1 MRASP
6 AEDGPSSGAWTDS
19 GSLVAAVAAAT
30 AVAAVRAS
38 AAIAAFVAGAVALPV
53 VAAIRYDCVGS
64 GADVP
69 DPAAAGVSVAPVPAL
84 RIPFPAAAGIS
95 DPALGCLCSERS
107 VDPPAEGRAHGR
119 ACRVEQRCC
128 YSPRYCSAG
137 CCSPDAAD
145 FRYDLRR

>member
-6 AEDGPSSGAWTDS
+6 AEDGPNSGAWTDS
-19 GSLVAAVAAAT
+19 GSLVAAVAA
-30 AVAAVRAS
+30 
-38 AAIAAFVAGAVALPV
+38 
-53 VAAIRYDCVGS
+53 
-64 GADVP
+64 
-69 DPAAAGVSVAPVPAL
+69 
-84 RIPFPAAAGIS
+84 PAAAGIS

-145 FRYDLRR
+145 FRYDLRRDWLEGYKAHLPL